1 MRKSKFYLS
10 ILLSFIL
17 LLGCQRENDINV
29 LPPSN
34 LRSIVSFNLY
44 RYNNPLNLFS
54 SVYGTVDETNKIIT
68 LKFTPGS
75 YPNLDSLRFLKPQI
89 YIAPWATV
97 SPDNLEYVDL
107 RPDTVE
113 YTVTAQSGKK
123 AVYSIVKKF
132 N

>member
-1 MRKSKFYLS
+1 MRKSKFYFS
-10 ILLSFIL
+10 ILLCFTL
-17 LLGCQRENDINV
+17 LLGCKSENDINV

-34 LRSIVSFNLY
+34 LRSINSFNLY
-44 RYNNPLNLFS
+44 LFNNPLKLFS
-54 SVYGTVDETNKIIT
+54 SVYGTIDETNKIIT

-75 YPNLDSLRFLKPQI
+75 YPNLDSLRSIKPQI
-89 YIAPWATV
+89 YVAPWATS
-97 SPDNLEYVDL
+97 SPNNLEYVDL

-123 AVYSIVKKF
+123 AVYAVVKKF

>member
-1 MRKSKFYLS
+1 
-10 ILLSFIL
+10 

-75 YPNLDSLRFLKPQI
+75 YPNLDSLRSLKPQI